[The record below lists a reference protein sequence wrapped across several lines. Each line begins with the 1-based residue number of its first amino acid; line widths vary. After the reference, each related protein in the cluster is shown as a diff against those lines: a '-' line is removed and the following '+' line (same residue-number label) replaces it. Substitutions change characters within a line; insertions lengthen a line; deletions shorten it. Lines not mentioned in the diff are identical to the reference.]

1 VSHIVH
7 FGSSGEQNDV
17 ALFSMLRWAQCGFH
31 KICAGTRYAEHV
43 FVQLVRSVGHVV
55 HSVASGPRNIEALF
69 FMLA

>member
-1 VSHIVH
+1 
-7 FGSSGEQNDV
+7 
-17 ALFSMLRWAQCGFH
+17 MLRWAQCGFH
-31 KICAGTRYAEHV
+31 KICVGTRYAEHV